1 MLFYCY
7 LCNQSLK
14 ILACLKKRV
23 CTSCKVLKLDGLFIK
38 CRCGPGVFFK
48 TCIKCRDSNKK
59 YRDKV
64 RALKVIVVDDDTVL
78 SVSSS
83 TSPDDYFV
91 NSPPPP
97 GSGLVRFQTG
107 LGSVSFD

>member
-1 MLFYCY
+1 M
-7 LCNQSLK
+7 QSIAENL
-14 ILACLKKRV
+14 IVYEKRV
-23 CTSCKVLKLDGLFIK
+23 CTSCKVHKLDGFFIK

-48 TCIKCRDSNKK
+48 TCITCRDSNKK

-64 RALKVIVVDDDTVL
+64 RALKIIFVDDVV

-97 GSGLVRFQTG
+97 GSGLVRFQT
-107 LGSVSFD
+107 D